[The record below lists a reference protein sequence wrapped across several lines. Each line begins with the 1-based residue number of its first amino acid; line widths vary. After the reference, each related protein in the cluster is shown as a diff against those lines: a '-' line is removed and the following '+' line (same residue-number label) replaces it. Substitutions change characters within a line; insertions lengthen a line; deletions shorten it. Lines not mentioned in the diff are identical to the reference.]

1 MAPSLKELLRQ
12 NEFWVFIFVL
22 AAILLNWPMLT
33 LVAGQSILGI
43 PATLVYVTVIWLMII
58 VILYLF
64 DRGYSD

>member
-1 MAPSLKELLRQ
+1 MAPSLKDLLRQ

-22 AAILLNWPMLT
+22 AAIMLNWPMLT
-33 LVAGQSILGI
+33 LVVGQSILGV
-43 PATLVYVTVIWLMII
+43 PATLVYLTIIWLLII